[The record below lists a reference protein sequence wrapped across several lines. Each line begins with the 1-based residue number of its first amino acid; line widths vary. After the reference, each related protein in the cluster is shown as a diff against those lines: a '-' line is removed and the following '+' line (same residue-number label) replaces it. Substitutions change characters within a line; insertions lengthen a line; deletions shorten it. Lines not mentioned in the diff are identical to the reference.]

1 MVPTNVNHSTRSI
14 SVERV
19 VWYSD
24 AVVGIMQTFLAA
36 LLVDSLADLALAT
49 QGSNKPPDTVVAEWI
64 GDQGSKFLSH
74 CVVFF
79 MLIYLWRR
87 HHELY
92 RHISSLNRGT
102 LWLNSA
108 FLGCVC
114 LVPFSTAL
122 VARSH
127 FTGISLAMLYGT
139 LCLALCLQLAL
150 LHHAV
155 HTGSTIDPRGT
166 GITAVR
172 IFIGIPAIIAG
183 LAAFTAWALS
193 LFNVPNSGIWAS
205 GLLVLGFSVRPIM
218 SHYLT
223 KHPTVQPPEA
233 MKIAQDK
240 KDQVKDRDLSP
251 LATFFAGS
259 SPDRSLLFTDS
270 VYAIALTLMSTQLI
284 SHNGDILS
292 ADETAAIIRDT
303 FTPNYN
309 LGNFWTFLIIF
320 VFVQVLWLQHV
331 RTFLFVGTIG
341 GRTQW
346 LNSMHLFTIVMLPLL
361 FGLIGAAPYW
371 AVIPWWLASLG
382 MICCV
387 LSLALVNWSCLVFH
401 KERGAVAN
409 NALRVSFTEDA
420 YFIYIALIAIAPL
433 GLLAFA
439 IPMLVLKDP
448 VVNAMWHVA
457 GAPRRSVREVLVGNP
472 NNGVGHAITK
482 SGFVVAAAFVV
493 ICIGI
498 EIVRSNIWLLHPIG

>member
-1 MVPTNVNHSTRSI
+1 MW
-14 SVERV
+14 
-19 VWYSD
+19 WYSD

-49 QGSNKPPDTVVAEWI
+49 QDSGKPPDTVVAEWI
-64 GDQGSKFLSH
+64 GDQGSRFLSH

-127 FTGISLAMLYGT
+127 FTGISLAMLYAT

-150 LHHAV
+150 FHHAV
-155 HTGSTIDPRGT
+155 RTRSTIDPHGT

-183 LAAFTAWALS
+183 LGRHS
-193 LFNVPNSGIWAS
+193 LGPVLLDVPNSGLLAS
-205 GLLVLGFSVRPIM
+205 TLLILGFSVRPIM
-218 SHYLT
+218 SRYLT
-223 KHPTVQPPEA
+223 KNPTVQPPEA
-233 MKIAQDK
+233 MKIEQDK
-240 KDQVKDRDLSP
+240 KDQVKDVDLSP
-251 LATFFAGS
+251 LPGS
-259 SPDRSLLFTDS
+259 LRVLARTAPLLFTDS

-331 RTFLFVGTIG
+331 RTFLFVNTIG

-346 LNSMHLFTIVMLPLL
+346 LNPCT
-361 FGLIGAAPYW
+361 
-371 AVIPWWLASLG
+371 
-382 MICCV
+382 
-387 LSLALVNWSCLVFH
+387 CL
-401 KERGAVAN
+401 
-409 NALRVSFTEDA
+409 
-420 YFIYIALIAIAPL
+420 
-433 GLLAFA
+433 
-439 IPMLVLKDP
+439 
-448 VVNAMWHVA
+448 
-457 GAPRRSVREVLVGNP
+457 RS
-472 NNGVGHAITK
+472 
-482 SGFVVAAAFVV
+482 
-493 ICIGI
+493 
-498 EIVRSNIWLLHPIG
+498 